1 VAVQAKLAACWE
13 ENIMFGFI
21 IRVLIGMAGLWL
33 AAFLIHGIQ
42 YDSLLAL
49 LIAAVILGIANAIVR
64 PILIV
69 LTLPISILTLGLF
82 LFVVNGVVF
91 WLVGQFSPGFHVHG
105 LLNAVLGAI
114 VTGLV
119 SWIGHG
125 LFGFHKAAPRRS

>member
-1 VAVQAKLAACWE
+1 M
-13 ENIMFGFI
+13 IGFI
-21 IRVLIGMAGLWL
+21 IRVLLGMAGLWL
-33 AAFLIHGIQ
+33 AAFLIHGIH
-42 YDSLLAL
+42 YDTLLAL

-64 PILIV
+64 PILII

-105 LLNAVLGAI
+105 LFNAILGAI

-125 LFGFHKAAPRRS
+125 IFGFHKVERSS

>member
-1 VAVQAKLAACWE
+1 M
-13 ENIMFGFI
+13 IGFI

-64 PILIV
+64 PILII

-82 LFVVNGVVF
+82 LFVVNGAVF
-91 WLVGQFSPGFHVHG
+91 WLVGHFSPGFHVHG
-105 LLNAVLGAI
+105 LLNAILGAI

-119 SWIGHG
+119 SWIGHAV
-125 LFGFHKAAPRRS
+125 FGFARYEKA